1 MNRFSD
7 RTIIKWVMKLI
18 QGLVGLFFIACMS
31 FCTDYIRIDEE
42 TLENLKRNQPP
53 KIDHQH
59 VSPHP
64 MRLLDT
70 ISLGPNCS
78 AISFKVPPI
87 VSSNRNARL
96 YYLGF
101 FDGLLTWPE
110 SVIEP
115 ERRDQAVI
123 VLNLD
128 MNLLKSLYSNKLP
141 ADFFARPHLVE
152 FYVSDV
158 QWKIPEIGYN
168 GEAKHGDYAYWIV
181 RFNADAC

>member
-1 MNRFSD
+1 MKSIFSS
-7 RTIIKWVMKLI
+7 LALCF
-18 QGLVGLFFIACMS
+18 LVS
-31 FCTDYIRIDEE
+31 CTDYIRLDED
-42 TLENLKRNQPP
+42 TLKDMKLNHAPE
-53 KIDHQH
+53 IDHQH
-59 VSPHP
+59 ISPHP

-70 ISLGPNCS
+70 VSIGHNC
-78 AISFKVPPI
+78 APISFKIPPI
-87 VSSNRNARL
+87 VSGDKDARL

-101 FDGLLTWPE
+101 LDGVLAWPE

-123 VLNLD
+123 VLNLHMD
-128 MNLLKSLYSNKLP
+128 LLKSLYSNKLP
-141 ADFFARPHLVE
+141 ADFFTRPHLVE

-181 RFNADAC
+181 RFSNDAC